1 MTTTNPFCSNP
12 FIYDRRKRGEQQSA
26 FPEQYKDQAMI
37 KLRGGGGI
45 FKDYGITVGDDDYT
59 EGKPFQ
65 KG

>member
-1 MTTTNPFCSNP
+1 MA
-12 FIYDRRKRGEQQSA
+12 KRISRAVQRPGND
-26 FPEQYKDQAMI
+26 KI
-37 KLRGGGGI
+37 KRGGGI